1 MSRGRH
7 RKSKSP
13 KFAKSAKVV
22 ALSLLLGVAV
32 QPTTA
37 ALTEAAFTDSSSAS
51 VSVKAAQWVVPTVTT
66 SGYNTTT
73 VTWQAIP
80 GYTNYTVQ
88 RSKTPEFDLPIT
100 ETVSG
105 TSYTTK
111 ILTEAST
118 YYWRVKPTTNDANI
132 AWSLL
137 TSGKTNTA
145 NGSVTQGDL
154 LAYKTD
160 ERITF
165 NYGKTSQNAA
175 GTLRKSV
182 LTNTNIPTH
191 MFVTDWNS
199 DGIEDIFTQNTAGTG
214 SLDVQLGKA
223 NGGFTPFTVGYGTWN
238 EYDVTVGRWPK
249 TTSAPAILA
258 IEKVN
263 GALWFY
269 TNPSGGNHGP
279 RTGIGNGWGGFSI
292 AIVDF
297 DGDGNSDVIAKQPAT
312 GNLIVYRGD
321 GNAGFYSEARQQIG
335 VGWNSMDCIG
345 IIEDSERLGS
355 KGIVARE
362 IFSANLFY
370 YPIENGI
377 VGPRRAFGEGFYN
390 YKISGS

>member
-1 MSRGRH
+1 MPRGRH
-7 RKSKSP
+7 RKTQAHH
-13 KFAKSAKVV
+13 KFIRPVQMV
-22 ALSLLLGVAV
+22 ALSLLLATAV

-37 ALTEAAFTDSSSAS
+37 AFTDSSKAS
-51 VSVKAAQWVVPTVTT
+51 VSVKAAQWVTPTVTT
-66 SGYNTTT
+66 SGYNAAT
-73 VTWQAIP
+73 VTWNALP
-80 GYTNYTVQ
+80 GYSNYTVQ
-88 RSKTPEFDLPIT
+88 RSKTPQFDLPIT

-105 TSYTTK
+105 TSYTTTV
-111 ILTEAST
+111 LTEATT
-118 YYWRVKPTTNDANI
+118 YHWRVKPTTDDAKVT
-132 AWSLL
+132 WSLPKNL
-137 TSGKTNTA
+137 ATNTA
-145 NGSVTQGDL
+145 NGSVTFGDL

-175 GTLRKSV
+175 GTLRKTV
-182 LTNTNIPTH
+182 LSNTNIPTH

-199 DGIEDIFTQNTAGTG
+199 DGIEDIFTQNSTGTG

-249 TTSAPAILA
+249 ATSAPGILA
-258 IEKVN
+258 IEKVS
-263 GALWFY
+263 GALWY
-269 TNPSGGNHGP
+269 YSNPSGGNHGP
-279 RTGIGNGWGGFSI
+279 RTAIGNGWGGFST

-312 GNLIVYRGD
+312 GSLILYRGE
-321 GNAGFYSEARQQIG
+321 GSGGFLSESRQQIG
-335 VGWNSMDCIG
+335 VNWNTMDCIG

-355 KGIVARE
+355 KGIIARE
-362 IFSANLFY
+362 IGTATLFY
-370 YPIENGI
+370 YPIENGT